1 MSSNATALKLHPKSR
16 SPKSAGLSF
25 EAACAR
31 LGLDPQTADLRANL
45 QGAFQRALKTAR
57 EGDVSLDGPH
67 YIELLEA
74 YKRLRQDCLPTDPAE
89 RRFEDWP
96 SHIELTPEE
105 AITGGAKTGRL
116 LTGRPFTTKLPPG
129 LRDGDVVWV
138 WGWLIQVRI
147 DPAQMFQGQPLSVRG
162 DDIWIT
168 ARKPASSLRPG
179 GRITVETPAGPW
191 SFRLSEDA
199 VNRRLVR
206 VPGAGMPAAR
216 QHTPGDLYVQLEA
229 EPDRG
234 AVDVLR
240 RLVGLRAA

>member
-1 MSSNATALKLHPKSR
+1 MSVVAAALNPRPKSQ
-16 SPKSAGLSF
+16 GLSF
-25 EAACAR
+25 GEACAR
-31 LGLDPQTADLRANL
+31 LGLDPERPDLRASL
-45 QGAFQRALKTAR
+45 QGAFQRALKAAR
-57 EGDVSLDGPH
+57 EGGVSLPPAH
-67 YIELLEA
+67 YSELLEA
-74 YKRLRQDCLPTDPAE
+74 YRRLRDDCAPTDPAE

-96 SHIELTPEE
+96 SHIELTPQE

-116 LTGRPFTTKLPPG
+116 LTGRPFTTRLPPG

-147 DPAQMFQGQPLSVRG
+147 DPAQQFEGQALSVRG

-168 ARKPASSLRPG
+168 ARKPESMLRPG
-179 GRITVETPAGPW
+179 ARVSVETPMGPW

-206 VPGAGMPAAR
+206 VPGAGLPAAR
-216 QHTPGDLYVQLEA
+216 HHAAGDLYVRFEA

-234 AVDVLR
+234 AVAVLR
-240 RLVGLRAA
+240 RIVGRRAA

>member
-1 MSSNATALKLHPKSR
+1 MSLNAAALNLRSKSR
-16 SPKSAGLSF
+16 ELSLRD
-25 EAACAR
+25 ACAR
-31 LGLDPQTADLRANL
+31 LGLDPERADLRADL
-45 QGAFQRALKTAR
+45 QGAFQRALKAAR
-57 EGDVSLDGPH
+57 EGGASLDGPH
-67 YIELLEA
+67 YVELLEA
-74 YKRLRQDCLPTDPAE
+74 YRRLRLECSPADPAE
-89 RRFEDWP
+89 RRFDDWP

-105 AITGGAKTGRL
+105 AITGGPKTGRL

-147 DPAQMFQGQPLSVRG
+147 DPAQQFGGSDLSVRG

-168 ARKPASSLRPG
+168 ARKPDSHLRPG
-179 GRITVETPAGPW
+179 ARITAETPMGPW

-216 QHTPGDLYVQLEA
+216 HHAAGDLYVRLEA
-229 EPDRG
+229 TAERG
-234 AVDVLR
+234 PVEMIR